1 MTRTAPLP
9 DCPHGWAEAS
19 CPHCAR
25 EAQMKARI
33 KELVDGVEKALM
45 TAKFFDYESIVEI
58 LYPLIYEDPK

>member
-1 MTRTAPLP
+1 
-9 DCPHGWAEAS
+9 
-19 CPHCAR
+19 
-25 EAQMKARI
+25 MKARI